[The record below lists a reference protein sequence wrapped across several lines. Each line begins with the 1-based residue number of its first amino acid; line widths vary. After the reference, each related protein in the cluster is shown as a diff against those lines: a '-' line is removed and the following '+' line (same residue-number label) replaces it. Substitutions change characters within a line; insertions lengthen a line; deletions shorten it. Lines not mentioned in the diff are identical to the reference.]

1 MAKLQ
6 ANGTGDAMR
15 AAILALSAAAAFA
28 GQVQAQVQAQPGGPP
43 SDMGPPPPGGRLYI
57 SPAGEPF
64 RGGDGLAAWFAGADA
79 DHDGALS
86 PDEFRADAERFFK
99 VLDKDGNGA
108 LRGPELQAYER
119 EVAPEIV
126 GFYGAGPA
134 GAGDGPRRGEGGPGR
149 EPRKVRRHD
158 GGGRPMGGGGRP
170 GGPGAGREG
179 AARFSL
185 LNIPQPVT
193 GSDLDGDR
201 KVTLDE
207 WTRTARIRFGLL
219 DKAGAGRLALDAL
232 PPLPGAPPRLR

>member
-1 MAKLQ
+1 
-6 ANGTGDAMR
+6 MR
-15 AAILALSAAAAFA
+15 AAILALAAAAVCA
-28 GQVQAQVQAQPGGPP
+28 GQAQAQPHPGGAPP
-43 SDMGPPPPGGRLYI
+43 GRLYI

-64 RGGDGLAAWFAGADA
+64 RGGDGLAAWFAGADS
-79 DHDGALS
+79 DHDGTLTPA
-86 PDEFRADAERFFK
+86 EFRADAERFFK

-134 GAGDGPRRGEGGPGR
+134 GAGDGPVRKGRGPGG
-149 EPRKVRRHD
+149 EVRRHD
-158 GGGRPMGGGGRP
+158 GGGRLTGGGGRRSPLGAP
-170 GGPGAGREG
+170 GGGREG

-201 KVTLDE
+201 KVTLEE
-207 WTRTARIRFGLL
+207 WTRTAQIRFGLL
-219 DKAGAGRLALDAL
+219 DRSGVGRLTREGL
-232 PPLPGAPPRLR
+232 PPLPGAPPKAR